1 MQNSK
6 QFSENLKQQL
16 KEKQARIAQERRNRE
31 FHEEKDCTFKPQ
43 INQGVPQAVEEDVEI
58 KGLGR
63 VLELRE
69 LQKKK
74 EAEIKLRQ
82 AEVFGLNHKFAV
94 NAEQCNL
101 KDPKPSELFPIGQV
115 ATNRPK

>member
-1 MQNSK
+1 M
-6 QFSENLKQQL
+6 
-16 KEKQARIAQERRNRE
+16 ARIAQERRNKE
-31 FHEEKDCTFKPQ
+31 FADEKDCTFAPKVIKNAP
-43 INQGVPQAVEEDVEI
+43 PAPADDVEI

-74 EAEIKLRQ
+74 EAEILLRQ

-94 NAEQCNL
+94 NA
-101 KDPKPSELFPIGQV
+101 D
-115 ATNRPK
+115 

>member
-1 MQNSK
+1 MPKVNLAGKKEYQEKTSEYAPQNSK
-6 QFSENLKQQL
+6 QFSENLKAQQ
-16 KEKQARIAQERRNRE
+16 KAKMARIAQERRKKE
-31 FHEEKDCTFKPQ
+31 FDEEKNCTFAPKVIKNAPAA
-43 INQGVPQAVEEDVEI
+43 PAEDVEI

-74 EAEIKLRQ
+74 EAEIMLRQ

-94 NAEQCNL
+94 NA
-101 KDPKPSELFPIGQV
+101 
-115 ATNRPK
+115 

>member
-1 MQNSK
+1 MMP
-6 QFSENLKQQL
+6 
-16 KEKQARIAQERRNRE
+16 
-31 FHEEKDCTFKPQ
+31 D
-43 INQGVPQAVEEDVEI
+43 EDTEI

-74 EAEIKLRQ
+74 EAEILLRQ

-94 NAEQCNL
+94 NADQCDLQN
-101 KDPKPSELFPIGQV
+101 PKPSDLFPCAAQ
-115 ATNRPK
+115 TENKRPKDTVPEPFNLQT